1 MLLRLD
7 VFVCKHNMNLRTTLC
22 GMLKTECVL
31 SIYVQVLNL
40 GGNIR
45 PRDNHEAKV
54 SRVTC
59 FSYRR

>member
-1 MLLRLD
+1 
-7 VFVCKHNMNLRTTLC
+7 MNLRTTLC

-59 FSYRR
+59 FSYRRQKRSGVHIVS